1 MQIIVLDGTVQ
12 VRGERALV
20 VGHSLTDLAR
30 GLDPREPVVLR
41 TGEGDCY
48 AARVHAID
56 FELEDT
62 IYTFEIGAR
71 LPEDLAL
78 ERVDGLDPRRHDLT
92 LHELVDMLGELRGR

>member
-12 VRGERALV
+12 VRGERSLV
-20 VGHSLTDLAR
+20 VGHSLTDLPR

-41 TGEGDCY
+41 TGDGDFY
-48 AARVHAID
+48 AAQVHAIE

-62 IYTFEIGAR
+62 VYTFEVGAR

-78 ERVDGLDPRRHDLT
+78 ERVDGLDPQQHDLT
-92 LHELVDMLGELRGR
+92 LHELVDLLGELRGR